1 MINPCVFLVQHCM
14 KSCSLVDCISSS
26 ASACIRDLAM
36 GLFVFH
42 ALVAW
47 CVDSWFEK
55 LIWEQDPLASESEN
69 CLVTVMGGS
78 VMYVSLQ
85 ALIEPYAWN
94 VWV

>member
-1 MINPCVFLVQHCM
+1 
-14 KSCSLVDCISSS
+14 
-26 ASACIRDLAM
+26 M

-85 ALIEPYAWN
+85 ALIEPYA
-94 VWV
+94 